1 MKVKPSPKRGQVV
14 VKLDR
19 GDERIMAQS
28 SAAAG
33 PSPFRIK
40 KILVPIDFS
49 TCSKKALQYAVPF
62 AQQFGAALHLL
73 YVVQVSYYA
82 GEFGTTDASLL
93 EQELYANGAKELNT
107 LAQREIGQRVPW
119 QHSVRSG
126 RTVTE
131 IVQTAET
138 EEVDLIIVSTHGHT
152 GLKHV
157 LLGSVAENIVRHA
170 PCPVLIVRE
179 REHEFIQV
187 QS

>member
-126 RTVTE
+126 RTV
-131 IVQTAET
+131 
-138 EEVDLIIVSTHGHT
+138 STHGHT